1 MSWTNPPTGPIGH
14 GSGAVPFAGSPLPE
28 LVVRQLRPGERVLW
42 AGRPGS
48 GRLVRVTDL
57 PALGF
62 GAIWMT
68 IVLTAMSSIGRSDAP
83 MLVRLLFIVFL
94 LIGVATAFGGI
105 VTRGVRLRRTFYAVT
120 DQRLLTLT
128 GETLQANDVRH
139 ITETRVTVRPD
150 GSGDLFFTGEFDQL
164 AQLGQLPPQVQRLA
178 FTLASS
184 QRTGAAIGF
193 QAIPD
198 ILAVQA
204 IVEGLRQ
211 DLS

>member
-1 MSWTNPPTGPIGH
+1 MSWTNPPTDPIGH
-14 GSGAVPFAGSPLPE
+14 GSGAVPFAGFGLPE

-42 AGRPGS
+42 AGRPS
-48 GRLVRVTDL
+48 SARLFRLTDL

-62 GAIWMT
+62 GALWTT
-68 IVLTAMSSIGRSDAP
+68 IVLTAMLAATRAESP
-83 MLVRLLFIVFL
+83 LMVKVFFLVFL
-94 LIGVATAFGGI
+94 LIGVSSAFGGI
-105 VTRGVRLRRTFYAVT
+105 VTRGVRLRRTAYAVT

-139 ITETRVTVRPD
+139 ITQTRVTVRPD

-164 AQLGQLPPQVQRLA
+164 AQIGQLPPQVQKLA
-178 FTLASS
+178 FSLASS

-193 QAIPD
+193 QGIPD
-198 ILAVQA
+198 VLAVQA

-211 DLS
+211 GLS

>member
-1 MSWTNPPTGPIGH
+1 MSWTNPPTGPIGS
-14 GSGAVPFAGSPLPE
+14 GSGAVPFAGFPLPD

-42 AGRPGS
+42 AGRPS
-48 GRLVRVTDL
+48 PGRPVRVTDL

-62 GAIWMT
+62 GALWTT
-68 IVLTAMSSIGRSDAP
+68 IVLTAMSSVGRSGAP
-83 MLVRLLFIVFL
+83 MLVSLFFIVFL
-94 LIGVATAFGGI
+94 LIGVSSAFGGI
-105 VTRGVRLRRTFYAVT
+105 VTRGIRLRRTAYAVT

-164 AQLGQLPPQVQRLA
+164 ARIGQLPPQVQRLA
-178 FTLASS
+178 FSLASS
-184 QRTGAAIGF
+184 QRTGTAIGF
-193 QAIPD
+193 QGIPD
-198 ILAVQA
+198 VLAVQA

-211 DLS
+211 GLS

>member
-1 MSWTNPPTGPIGH
+1 MSWTNPPTDPSH
-14 GSGAVPFAGSPLPE
+14 GSGAVPFAGFPLPD

-42 AGRPGS
+42 AGRPGT
-48 GRLVRVTDL
+48 GRLVRLTDL

-62 GAIWMT
+62 GALWTT

-83 MLVRLLFIVFL
+83 VLVRVFFVGFL
-94 LIGVATAFGGI
+94 LIGVSTAFGGI
-105 VTRGVRLRRTFYAVT
+105 VMRGLRLRRTVYAVT
-120 DQRLLTLT
+120 DQRVLTLT

-178 FTLASS
+178 FSLASS
-184 QRTGAAIGF
+184 QRTGLAIGF

-198 ILAVQA
+198 VLAVQA

-211 DLS
+211 GLS

>member
-1 MSWTNPPTGPIGH
+1 MSWTNPPADPIGH
-14 GSGAVPFAGSPLPE
+14 GSGVVPFAGFPLPD

-48 GRLVRVTDL
+48 GRLVRISDL

-62 GAIWMT
+62 GALWTT
-68 IVLTAMSSIGRSDAP
+68 IVLTATLAATRAESPP
-83 MLVRLLFIVFL
+83 MVKVFFFVFL
-94 LIGVATAFGGI
+94 VIGVSSAFGGI
-105 VTRGVRLRRTFYAVT
+105 VSRGIRLRRTAYAVT

-128 GETLQANDVRH
+128 GETLRANDVRH

-164 AQLGQLPPQVQRLA
+164 AQIGQLPPQVQRLA

-184 QRTGAAIGF
+184 QRAGAAIGF

-198 ILAVQA
+198 VLAVQA
-204 IVEGLRQ
+204 IVEGLREG
-211 DLS
+211 LS

>member
-1 MSWTNPPTGPIGH
+1 MSWTNPPTDPIGY
-14 GSGAVPFAGSPLPE
+14 GSGAVPFAGFPLPE
-28 LVVRQLRPGERVLW
+28 LVVRQLRAGERVLW
-42 AGRPGS
+42 AGRPS
-48 GRLVRVTDL
+48 AARLVRIIDL

-62 GAIWMT
+62 GALWTT
-68 IVLTAMSSIGRSDAP
+68 IVLTAMLAATRAESP
-83 MLVRLLFIVFL
+83 LMVKVFFFVFL
-94 LIGVATAFGGI
+94 LIGISTAFGGI
-105 VTRGVRLRRTFYAVT
+105 VTRGIRLRRTVYAVT

-164 AQLGQLPPQVQRLA
+164 AQIGQLPPQVQKLA
-178 FTLASS
+178 FSLASS

-193 QAIPD
+193 QGIPD
-198 ILAVQA
+198 VLAVQA

-211 DLS
+211 GLS

>member
-1 MSWTNPPTGPIGH
+1 VRPDPIGY
-14 GSGAVPFAGSPLPE
+14 GSGVAPFAGFPLPD

-42 AGRPGS
+42 AGRPRS

-62 GAIWMT
+62 GALWTT
-68 IVLTAMSSIGRSDAP
+68 IVLTAMLSVTRTESP
-83 MLVRLLFIVFL
+83 LMVKVFFFVFL
-94 LIGVATAFGGI
+94 VIGVSSAFGGI
-105 VTRGVRLRRTFYAVT
+105 VTRGIRLRRTVYAVT

-139 ITETRVTVRPD
+139 ITETRVTVRTD

-164 AQLGQLPPQVQRLA
+164 AQIGQLPPQVQKLA
-178 FTLASS
+178 FALASS
-184 QRTGAAIGF
+184 QRTGAAVGF
-193 QAIPD
+193 QAVPD
-198 ILAVQA
+198 VLAVQA

-211 DLS
+211 GLS